1 MNIPEPQMSQLLG
14 MSGNFPK
21 NPELRSFLSHGLLLM
36 IEEKLFWALEFDEAD
51 LLRH

>member
-14 MSGNFPK
+14 MSGN
-21 NPELRSFLSHGLLLM
+21 FLSHGLLLM